1 MRRVAGFCC
10 DPHEELHKE
19 ILRLIKMVPLRG
31 NKLAFTVIIKIS
43 SNGRKSGKEILDKNV
58 FDCLILSH
66 KSVFGES
73 AAHLAISIIN

>member
-31 NKLAFTVIIKIS
+31 N
-43 SNGRKSGKEILDKNV
+43 GRKSGKEILDKNV
-58 FDCLILSH
+58 FDCLI
-66 KSVFGES
+66 F
-73 AAHLAISIIN
+73 IP